1 MRACITLDLAI
12 TVRHAAAFNIDYT
25 ALNTW
30 ATVGT
35 FLLLLASVIAAA
47 ISLHHAASFNQISA
61 VISMERDLRGPDMQ
75 EALRFVQAE
84 LPYKL
89 HNEEFRAQL
98 DALGFIDNRV
108 HKEISAC
115 SWFNAVGTL
124 LKNNL
129 VDESAWMD
137 LFARLT
143 VAYWEALEPVI
154 AIMRRRRGDWQFA
167 NFEYMAVRAR
177 EWLRKYPSGTF
188 PSRTPRAKVVDKWLT
203 DDRLIPPPT

>member
-1 MRACITLDLAI
+1 M
-12 TVRHAAAFNIDYT
+12 HAGFTINYDELNAF
-25 ALNTW
+25 
-30 ATVGT
+30 ATMGT

-47 ISLHHAASFNQISA
+47 IGLHHAASFNQISA

-84 LPYKL
+84 LPNKL
-89 HNEEFRAQL
+89 HKEGFRADL

-108 HKEISAC
+108 HLEISAC

-143 VAYWEALEPVI
+143 VAYWDAMEPVV

-167 NFEYMAVRAR
+167 NFEYMAVRVR
-177 EWLRKYPSGTF
+177 EWLRKHPHGTF
-188 PSRTPRAKVVDKWLT
+188 PRNTARATITDRWLVEDEAVRLRTVNPT
-203 DDRLIPPPT
+203 DQ

>member
-1 MRACITLDLAI
+1 MTLDFA
-12 TVRHAAAFNIDYT
+12 IDYSV
-25 ALNTW
+25 LNTW
-30 ATVGT
+30 ANLGT

-47 ISLHHAASFNQISA
+47 VSLHHAASFNQISA
-61 VISMERDLRGPDMQ
+61 VISMERDLRGADMQ

-84 LPYKL
+84 LPFKL
-89 HNEEFRAQL
+89 RSEEFRREL
-98 DALGFIDNRV
+98 DGLGFIDARV
-108 HKEISAC
+108 HQEINAC

-143 VAYWEALEPVI
+143 VAYWDGLEPVI

-167 NFEYMAVRAR
+167 NFEFMAMRAR
-177 EWLRKYPSGTF
+177 EWLRKHPHGTF
-188 PSRTPRAKVVDKWLT
+188 PRHTPRAKVVDKWLT
-203 DDRLIPPPT
+203 EDQTPHV

>member
-1 MRACITLDLAI
+1 MPFELT
-12 TVRHAAAFNIDYT
+12 IDYNV
-25 ALNTW
+25 LNTW

-61 VISMERDLRGPDMQ
+61 VISMERDLRGSDMQ

-89 HNEEFRAQL
+89 YDEQFRREL

-108 HKEISAC
+108 HHEISAC
-115 SWFNAVGTL
+115 QWFNAVGTL

-143 VAYWEALEPVI
+143 VAYWETLEPVI

-167 NFEYMAVRAR
+167 NFEYMAMRAR
-177 EWLRKYPSGTF
+177 DWLAKHPHGTF
-188 PSRTPRAKVVDKWLT
+188 PSHTQRAKLVDAWLT
-203 DDRLIPPPT
+203 EDHTR

>member
-1 MRACITLDLAI
+1 MTLEFA
-12 TVRHAAAFNIDYT
+12 IDYT

-61 VISMERDLRGPDMQ
+61 VISMERDLRGSDMQ

-89 HNEEFRAQL
+89 RNEEFRKEL
-98 DALGFIDNRV
+98 DALGLLDSRV
-108 HKEISAC
+108 HLEIIAC
-115 SWFNAVGTL
+115 NWFNAVGTL

-129 VDESAWMD
+129 VEESAWMD

-143 VAYWEALEPVI
+143 VAYWDRLEPVI
-154 AIMRRRRGDWQFA
+154 AILRRRRGDWQFA
-167 NFEYMAVRAR
+167 NFEYMAMRAR
-177 EWLRKYPSGTF
+177 EWLRKHPHGTYPGH
-188 PSRTPRAKVVDKWLT
+188 TPRAKVVDKWLT
-203 DDRLIPPPT
+203 EDQSSQI

>member
-1 MRACITLDLAI
+1 MILLSA
-12 TVRHAAAFNIDYT
+12 IDYS
-25 ALNTW
+25 ALNTY
-30 ATVGT
+30 ANLGT
-35 FLLLLASVIAAA
+35 FLLLLASVVAAA
-47 ISLHHAASFNQISA
+47 ISLHHAAAFNQISA
-61 VISMERDLRGPDMQ
+61 VISMERDLRGDDMQ

-89 HNEEFRAQL
+89 RDDQFRGEL

-108 HKEISAC
+108 HLEIVAC
-115 SWFNAVGTL
+115 QWFNAVGTL

-129 VDESAWMD
+129 VDEGAWMD

-143 VAYWEALEPVI
+143 IAYWDGLEPAI

-177 EWLRKYPSGTF
+177 EWLRKYPHGTY
-188 PSRTPRAKVVDKWLT
+188 PRHTSRAKVTDKWLAQ
-203 DDRLIPPPT
+203 DRPSAAAR